1 MRDHWLLKVG
11 TQRRDIVSRA
21 LGHKQ
26 LKIMECPQ
34 NFGAAKVKARA
45 LLGTQSAVHDTHA
58 PPFTSHSIGR
68 PPQGRRLSKS
78 CFCPHTLQDTGPR
91 PLT

>member
-45 LLGTQSAVHDTHA
+45 LLGTQSLQSMT
-58 PPFTSHSIGR
+58 PTPLPS
-68 PPQGRRLSKS
+68 
-78 CFCPHTLQDTGPR
+78 PHIV
-91 PLT
+91 